1 MFLLE
6 LKMCNF
12 RGFYGTQEL
21 KFAPAGSNGVTVIH
35 GENGAGKTNLLN
47 AIFWCLTGS
56 FTPRLSN
63 PELLI
68 NKAAYAEDKSAECFV
83 ELRFAHEG
91 HNFQAVRTVTGRNES
106 LLGLYQLK
114 DEVPLS
120 VPKPQQFIERI
131 IPKGLSRWFFFDAEA
146 IGELELSGSEEFRRS
161 LRRILGFEL
170 VDVLVEDL
178 QLCLS
183 KKQRNLANVANSKLL
198 TEIQGKIEG
207 VEHVLPAQKEKLSA
221 FDANLHD
228 LNAKIEH
235 IEAQLRGLP
244 KSKPLQERRARL
256 EAQRKQRVL
265 ALKELRDQE
274 ARFIGES
281 APAVLAITQ
290 AMRFEDQ
297 LHVKENTGKLPAP
310 YSEQLV
316 EDILRDAKCVCGR
329 PVDHGSCEEEK
340 IRGLLKSASTTGFNA
355 RVRSVQ
361 YLLKDIRS
369 IHGRYEEML
378 ASIRQKKEVTD
389 SEIADIDNE
398 LKEIREEL
406 QQIDE
411 ESIRVL
417 EDSRASANSRY
428 RELLSQQAVLQNQIG
443 ENERRL
449 TDLRLR
455 YDNESKKLGHGDA
468 VRKEIEKIKRLSDYI
483 AKTLKSQETRALN
496 VLQIELNRILANYLT
511 KHFKARINPRT
522 YEVEMLDTL
531 GRQVGRSTGEGQ
543 VLKFAFI
550 TTVVALAGR
559 KTQEKID
566 FLAEPTVA
574 PLVLDAPFSALDP
587 DYQGSVAENLAN
599 QSAQLV
605 LFLSSAAWG
614 DSVSSALEGRVKKR
628 YMLVSRE
635 AGPRG
640 NKPVKTMKLN
650 GKQLTLNEYGADRDE
665 SVIVEVM

>member
-1 MFLLE
+1 MFLME
-6 LKMCNF
+6 LKVCNF
-12 RGFYGTQEL
+12 RGFYGAQTL
-21 KFAPAGSNGVTVIH
+21 RFAPAGSNGVTVIH

-47 AIFWCLTGS
+47 AIFWCLTGE

-63 PELLI
+63 PELLV
-68 NKAAYAEDKSAECFV
+68 NKAAYDEDKEAECFV
-83 ELRFAHEG
+83 ELRFTHEG
-91 HNFQAVRTVTGRNES
+91 NVFQAVRTVTGRTTS
-106 LLGLYQLK
+106 QLGLYLVK
-114 DEVPLS
+114 DEIPAAVQ
-120 VPKPQQFIERI
+120 KPQQFIERI

-146 IGELELSGSEEFRRS
+146 IGELELSGSEEFRKS

-170 VDVLVEDL
+170 VDVLIEDL
-178 QLCLS
+178 QLGLS
-183 KKQRNLANVANSKLL
+183 KKQRNLANVGNSKLL
-198 TEIQGKIEG
+198 SEIQGKIEG

-221 FDANLHD
+221 LDATLHD

-244 KSKPLQERRARL
+244 KSKPLQERRGRL
-256 EAQRKQRVL
+256 EAQRKQRVI

-274 ARFIGES
+274 AKFVGES

-290 AMRFEDQ
+290 AIRFEDQ
-297 LHVKENTGKLPAP
+297 LHIKENTGKLPAP
-310 YSEQLV
+310 FSEQLV
-316 EDILRDAKCVCGR
+316 EDILHDAMCVCGR
-329 PVDHGSCEEEK
+329 PVPHGSCEEEK

-355 RVRSVQ
+355 RVRGVQ

-369 IHGRYEEML
+369 IHARYEQTL
-378 ASIRQKKEVTD
+378 ASFQQKRDTTD

-398 LKEIREEL
+398 LKEIREAL

-417 EDSRASANSRY
+417 EDSRASANTRY
-428 RELLSQQAVLQNQIG
+428 RELLSQHAVLQNQIR
-443 ENERRL
+443 ENEKKL
-449 TDLRLR
+449 SDLRLR

-468 VRKEIEKIKRLSDYI
+468 VRKEIDKIKRLSDYI
-483 AKTLKSQETRALN
+483 SKTLKTQEIRALN
-496 VLQIELNRILANYLT
+496 VLQIELNRVLGEYLT
-511 KHFKARINPRT
+511 KHFKARINPKT
-522 YEVEMLDTL
+522 YEVEMIDTQ

-566 FLAEPTVA
+566 FLAEPTIA

-599 QSAQLV
+599 QSTQLV

-614 DSVSSALEGRVKKR
+614 DSVATALDGRVKKR
-628 YMLVSRE
+628 YMLLSRE
-635 AGPRG
+635 SGPRE
-640 NKPVKTMKLN
+640 NKPVKTMVLN
-650 GKQLTLNEYGADRDE
+650 AKQLTLNEYGADRDE
-665 SVIVEVM
+665 SVILEIN

>member
-1 MFLLE
+1 M
-6 LKMCNF
+6 
-12 RGFYGTQEL
+12 
-21 KFAPAGSNGVTVIH
+21 S
-35 GENGAGKTNLLN
+35 
-47 AIFWCLTGS
+47 
-56 FTPRLSN
+56 
-63 PELLI
+63 
-68 NKAAYAEDKSAECFV
+68 NKAAYAEDKDAECYV
-83 ELRFAHEG
+83 ELRFVHEG
-91 HNFQAVRTVTGRNES
+91 RDFQCIRTVTGRNES
-106 LLGLYQLK
+106 RLGLYQLK
-114 DEVPLS
+114 DDIPLAIQ
-120 VPKPQQFIERI
+120 KPQQFIERI

-170 VDVLVEDL
+170 VDVLVDDL

-183 KKQRNLANVANSKLL
+183 KKQRNLTNVANSKLL

-207 VEHVLPAQKEKLSA
+207 VEHVLPAQKEKLST
-221 FDANLHD
+221 FDAKLHELD
-228 LNAKIEH
+228 AKIEH

-244 KSKPLQERRARL
+244 KSKPLQERRTRL
-256 EAQRKQRVL
+256 EAQRKQRVIS
-265 ALKELRDQE
+265 LKELRDQK
-274 ARFIGES
+274 ARFVGES
-281 APAVLAITQ
+281 APAVLAIAQ

-316 EDILRDAKCVCGR
+316 EDILRDAMCVCGR
-329 PVDHGSCEEEK
+329 PVDHGSCEEDK

-355 RVRSVQ
+355 RVRSIQ

-369 IHGRYEEML
+369 THGRYEETL
-378 ASIRQKKEVTD
+378 TSIQRKEEATD

-398 LKEIREEL
+398 LKDIREEL

-417 EDSRASANSRY
+417 DDSRASANTRY

-449 TDLRLR
+449 ADLRLR

-468 VRKEIEKIKRLSDYI
+468 VRKEIDKIKRLSDYI
-483 AKTLKSQETRALN
+483 SKTLKSQEIRALN
-496 VLQIELNRILANYLT
+496 VLQIELNRVLGNYLT

-522 YEVEMLDTL
+522 YEVEMLDTQ

-550 TTVVALAGR
+550 TTVVALAAR

-599 QSAQLV
+599 QSTQLV

-614 DSVSSALEGRVKKR
+614 ESVAAALEGRVKKR

-640 NKPVKTMKLN
+640 NKPVKTMMLA
-650 GKQLTLNEYGADRDE
+650 GKQLTLNEYGAERDE
-665 SVIVEVM
+665 SVLVEVK